1 MSKKSPWLY
10 HFHVPIRVSEKIE
23 IDPIKDEDGNEIQQF
38 KTIKKEVP
46 LKCALKRPTRKL
58 YEDGELFYSVELSRF
73 IQAGMLTK
81 TLLAKRFADDG
92 GALSDDDKDY
102 YSELYSLLHL
112 KEQEIQRIQLD
123 TDNVK
128 KRAKRLQNLL
138 LEVTS
143 IRQKLVE
150 FESSQ
155 AALFDQTA
163 EHKARNRAILWWVLN
178 LSYIKPADGD
188 EKSEFVEVFGGE
200 TLEQKLAAYDE
211 VEEGDDFQ
219 EGGSSGHIGLALK
232 KFAYF
237 TSFWYSGQAV
247 DKKGFEAAE
256 SLLDEVDVFEEIKGG
271 QQAKQNAF
279 AEYVEGEKQ
288 TGEKMSAAQAL
299 AQEAYEE
306 AQDVN
311 QEVENSEATLE
322 ELKDTAVKTEETQ
335 IEKEEADGNTSEKQE
350 DE

>member
-10 HFHVPIRVSEKIE
+10 HFHVPVKKSEKVE

-38 KTIKKEVP
+38 KTIEKEVP
-46 LKCALKRPTRKL
+46 LKCALKRPNRRL

-92 GALSDDDKDY
+92 GALSGKDQEY
-102 YSELYSLLHL
+102 YSELYSLLHV

-128 KRAKRLQNLL
+128 KRAKKLQNLL
-138 LEVTS
+138 LEVTA

-163 EHKARNRAILWWVLN
+163 EHKARNRTILWWVLN
-178 LSYIKPADGD
+178 LSYIKPPEGD
-188 EKSEFVEVFGGE
+188 EKSEFEAVFGGD
-200 TLEQKLAAYDE
+200 TLDDKLAAYDE
-211 VEEGDDFQ
+211 VEEGEDFQ
-219 EGGSSGHIGLALK
+219 EGASQEHIGLALK

-256 SLLDEVDVFEEIKGG
+256 ALLDEVDIFEEVKETQKAKQEAFTDYVEDETGREEDMNAAKVLVEEAHREQ
-271 QQAKQNAF
+271 QQAN
-279 AEYVEGEKQ
+279 E
-288 TGEKMSAAQAL
+288 M
-299 AQEAYEE
+299 EE
-306 AQDVN
+306 N
-311 QEVENSEATLE
+311 LTLTEE
-322 ELKDTAVKTEETQ
+322 ELKDKAVKLEEAQ
-335 IEKEEADGNTSEKQE
+335 LEKEKADAPVEKE
-350 DE
+350 KDE